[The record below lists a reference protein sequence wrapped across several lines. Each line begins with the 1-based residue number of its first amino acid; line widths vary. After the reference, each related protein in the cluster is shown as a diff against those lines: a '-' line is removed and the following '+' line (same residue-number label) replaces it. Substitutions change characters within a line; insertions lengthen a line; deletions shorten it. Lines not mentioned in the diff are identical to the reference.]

1 LIKISDVRL
10 IIVSTG
16 RLEGSVRLFLILFAS
31 LLTGCTESRQTQFNE
46 ADFIA
51 ASARGSG
58 MVTGEVYLMLGNTKL
73 TADRE
78 VVVLAPVNAYTTE
91 NVRRRFLG
99 GENLQSAD
107 NRIDKYLHYTRTD
120 ADGRFSITGVPS
132 GDYYLESE
140 INWTT
145 QFLETNEVDDT
156 KNYMYRDHQKLV
168 FVRLSV
174 KDNQTNRVS
183 VWNQNS
189 PIQDAGST
197 YGGLVMHPH
206 HQFLSAD

>member
-1 LIKISDVRL
+1 MIKISGVRL
-10 IIVSTG
+10 IIVSAG
-16 RLEGSVRLFLILFAS
+16 RLEGSVRLFLTLFAS

-51 ASARGSG
+51 ASAHGSG
-58 MVTGEVYLMLGNTKL
+58 VVTGEVYLMLGSTKV

-78 VVVLAPVNAYTTE
+78 VVVLIPVNAYTTE

-107 NRIDKYLHYTRTD
+107 SRIDKYVHDTTTD

-145 QFLETNEVDDT
+145 QGLETDADQNHY
-156 KNYMYRDHQKLV
+156 YMYSDHQKLV
-168 FVRLSV
+168 FVQLSV
-174 KDNQTNRVS
+174 KGNQTIRVS
-183 VWNQNS
+183 DWNQNG
-189 PIQDAGST
+189 PIQGAGYS
-197 YGGLVMHPH
+197 YGGTNAQPN
-206 HQFLSAD
+206 HQLLSSD

>member
-1 LIKISDVRL
+1 MRV
-10 IIVSTG
+10 IIVSAG
-16 RLEGSVRLFLILFAS
+16 RIEGTARLFLIIFAS
-31 LLTGCTESRQTQFNE
+31 LLTGCTQSRQTQFNE

-58 MVTGEVYLMLGNTKL
+58 VVTGQVYLMLGNQKL

-91 NVRRRFLG
+91 NVRRRFLE
-99 GENLQSAD
+99 GENLSSAD
-107 NRIDKYLHYTRTD
+107 NRIDKYLHDTTTD
-120 ADGRFSITGVPS
+120 ADGRFSITGVPP

-145 QFLETNEVDDT
+145 QNLETDDAQRHY
-156 KNYMYRDHQKLV
+156 YMYRDHQKLV
-168 FVRLSV
+168 FVQLSV

-183 VWNQNS
+183 DWNQNG

-206 HQFLSAD
+206 HQFLSSD

>member
-1 LIKISDVRL
+1 LITISDVRL
-10 IIVSTG
+10 IIVSAG
-16 RLEGSVRLFLILFAS
+16 RLEGSVRLFLTLFAS

-58 MVTGEVYLMLGNTKL
+58 VVTGEVYLMLGSTKV

-78 VVVLAPVNAYTTE
+78 VVVLIPVNAYTTE

-107 NRIDKYLHYTRTD
+107 SRIDKYVHDTTTD

-145 QFLETNEVDDT
+145 QGLETDADQNHY
-156 KNYMYRDHQKLV
+156 YMYRDHQKLV
-168 FVRLSV
+168 FVQLSV
-174 KDNQTNRVS
+174 KNNQTNRVS
-183 VWNQNS
+183 DWNQNS

-206 HQFLSAD
+206 HQFLSTD